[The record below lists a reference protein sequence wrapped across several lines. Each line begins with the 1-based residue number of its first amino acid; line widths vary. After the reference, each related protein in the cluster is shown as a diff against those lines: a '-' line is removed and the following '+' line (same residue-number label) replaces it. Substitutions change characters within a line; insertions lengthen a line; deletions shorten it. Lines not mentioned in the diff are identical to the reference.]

1 MRNLI
6 IAIASLL
13 VSILSLV
20 ICVVYH
26 DSLVVLS
33 AVMFAIGLAAL
44 VATSIFGMLYI
55 NRNSEEKI
63 GKLNARLKLWSSVS
77 YHVTEAGDEVFTKLP
92 VGLIVYDENYIIK
105 WSNEYAKS
113 IFTSSLD
120 EVSIGTIS
128 DQLLRDVKIGQ
139 ESMLLNH
146 KNKSYDIVHNNDN
159 NILYFFDVTRR
170 EAIIKRYDE
179 RMGVVGVIGLD
190 NLEEALKRYD
200 VQEKANIRGEILG
213 EISDWVASYGCYLQT
228 ISNDRMVIFTDKESL
243 QHMINDKFS
252 VLSKVREISSK
263 NRLRA
268 SISMGLAC
276 YDVEHD
282 ELGTLAQNAVDLAE
296 KRGGDQVVV
305 NIQGEKIQYF
315 GGNTNSLEK
324 NTLLE
329 ARVQAV
335 ALKEAVEHSANVL
348 LMCHN
353 LADCDAIGSM
363 LGVYY
368 LVASSNVNVKMV
380 FERDHADVTVKKI
393 YDELI
398 KTNLKNSFITYKEAL
413 DIIKPNTLLIVTDT
427 QSRKL
432 AMFPELIEKV
442 NRISVIDHHRASDD
456 AYPQLETS
464 YVESSVSSTVEL
476 VSEMFMFYNDS
487 IEVPQHIASI
497 MLSGMIV
504 DTNNFTFRAGSRTF
518 ESAATLKSMGADMVA
533 VRKILRDS
541 FDAERI
547 IAQALMKSQDVGNGF
562 TVVALDDDVMADR
575 QLLAKICEKLISIDK
590 VETAFAI
597 GMISENCVGISARSM
612 EKTNVQVIMEEFGG
626 GGHFNGAA
634 AQINDTTIENVK
646 NDLLD
651 LLKREYL
658 DDGEEKMKVIL
669 LSDVKGKGKKDQVID
684 VAAGYANYLFSN
696 KLAVIANDEN
706 LANLAKQKEQEQ
718 IDYQNRRNVL
728 EKLKT
733 EIQDKYISLYIKM
746 GADGKAFGS
755 ITTKLVCDEFEAQT
769 GIHLDKRKVELPAEI
784 NSVGIFTASVKLD
797 KDIIATFEIKVFEK

>member
-1 MRNLI
+1 
-6 IAIASLL
+6 
-13 VSILSLV
+13 
-20 ICVVYH
+20 
-26 DSLVVLS
+26 
-33 AVMFAIGLAAL
+33 
-44 VATSIFGMLYI
+44 
-55 NRNSEEKI
+55 
-63 GKLNARLKLWSSVS
+63 
-77 YHVTEAGDEVFTKLP
+77 
-92 VGLIVYDENYIIK
+92 
-105 WSNEYAKS
+105 
-113 IFTSSLD
+113 
-120 EVSIGTIS
+120 
-128 DQLLRDVKIGQ
+128 
-139 ESMLLNH
+139 
-146 KNKSYDIVHNNDN
+146 
-159 NILYFFDVTRR
+159 
-170 EAIIKRYDE
+170 
-179 RMGVVGVIGLD
+179 
-190 NLEEALKRYD
+190 
-200 VQEKANIRGEILG
+200 
-213 EISDWVASYGCYLQT
+213 
-228 ISNDRMVIFTDKESL
+228 
-243 QHMINDKFS
+243 
-252 VLSKVREISSK
+252 
-263 NRLRA
+263 
-268 SISMGLAC
+268 
-276 YDVEHD
+276 
-282 ELGTLAQNAVDLAE
+282 
-296 KRGGDQVVV
+296 
-305 NIQGEKIQYF
+305 
-315 GGNTNSLEK
+315 
-324 NTLLE
+324 
-329 ARVQAV
+329 
-335 ALKEAVEHSANVL
+335 
-348 LMCHN
+348 
-353 LADCDAIGSM
+353 
-363 LGVYY
+363 
-368 LVASSNVNVKMV
+368 
-380 FERDHADVTVKKI
+380 
-393 YDELI
+393 
-398 KTNLKNSFITYKEAL
+398 
-413 DIIKPNTLLIVTDT
+413 
-427 QSRKL
+427 
-432 AMFPELIEKV
+432 MFPELIEKV

-476 VSEMFMFYNDS
+476 VSEMFMFYNDN

-562 TVVALDDDVMADR
+562 TVVALDDNVMADR

-597 GMISENCVGISARSM
+597 GMISEGCVGMSARSM

-634 AQINDTTIENVK
+634 AQINDTTIEDVK

-684 VAAGYANYLFSN
+684 VALGYANYLFSN

>member
-1 MRNLI
+1 MKNLI
-6 IAIASLL
+6 IAIVSLL
-13 VSILSLV
+13 VSILCLV
-20 ICVVYH
+20 LCVVYRY
-26 DSLVVLS
+26 DNITVS
-33 AVMFAIGLAAL
+33 AVTFAIGLATL
-44 VATSIFGMLYI
+44 VTTSIFGMLYL

-63 GKLNARLKLWSSVS
+63 GKLNTRLKLWSSVS

-92 VGLIVYDENYIIK
+92 VGLLVYDENFVIK
-105 WSNEYAKS
+105 WTNEYAKS
-113 IFTSSLD
+113 IFSNSL
-120 EVSIGTIS
+120 EELSLGTIS
-128 DQLLRDVKIGQ
+128 DQLLKEVKIKQ

-146 KNKSYDIVHNNDN
+146 ENKSYDVIHNTEH

-170 EAIIKRYDE
+170 EAISKRYDE
-179 RMGVVGVIGLD
+179 RMAVIGVIGLD

-213 EISDWVASYGCYLQT
+213 EISDWIDGYGCYLQT
-228 ISNDRMVIFTDKESL
+228 ISNDRMMIFTDKESL

-363 LGVYY
+363 LGVFH
-368 LVASSNVNVKMV
+368 LVSSSNVNVKMV
-380 FERDHADVTVKKI
+380 FEREHADVTVKKI

-398 KTNLKNSFITYKEAL
+398 KTDLKNYFVTYKEAL
-413 DIIKPNTLLIVTDT
+413 DMIKPSTLLIVTDT

-432 AMFPELIEKV
+432 AMFPELIEKIS
-442 NRISVIDHHRASDD
+442 RISVIDHHRASDD

-476 VSEMFMFYNDS
+476 VSEMFMFYNDN

-504 DTNNFTFRAGSRTF
+504 DTNNFTFRAGARTF

-541 FDAERI
+541 FDAEKI
-547 IAQALMKSQDVGNGF
+547 IAQALMKSEDVGNGF
-562 TVVALDDDVMADR
+562 TMVALEKDVMADR

-597 GMISENCVGISARSM
+597 GMIDENCVGISARSM

-626 GGHFNGAA
+626 GGHFNAAA
-634 AQINDTTIENVK
+634 AQINDKSIDDVKIE
-646 NDLLD
+646 LLE

-696 KLAVIANDEN
+696 KLAIIANDEN
-706 LANLAKQKEQEQ
+706 LAQLAKQKEQEQ
-718 IDYQNRRNVL
+718 IDLQNRRNVL
-728 EKLKT
+728 EKLKS
-733 EIQDKYISLYIKM
+733 EIQDKYMSLYIKM

-797 KDIIATFEIKVFEK
+797 KDIVATFEIKVFEK